1 VFLSLNKNKPLDK
14 ILFQYVHTVEH
25 FMQQYILLDLH
36 MKDNLYCYL
45 VYVAIPVKLHFSY
58 VHTVER
64 AHTQFSIVCNIAHHC
79 K

>member
-1 VFLSLNKNKPLDK
+1 
-14 ILFQYVHTVEH
+14 
-25 FMQQYILLDLH
+25 MQQYILLDLH

-64 AHTQFSIVCNIAHHC
+64 AHTQFSIVCNIAHH
-79 K
+79 